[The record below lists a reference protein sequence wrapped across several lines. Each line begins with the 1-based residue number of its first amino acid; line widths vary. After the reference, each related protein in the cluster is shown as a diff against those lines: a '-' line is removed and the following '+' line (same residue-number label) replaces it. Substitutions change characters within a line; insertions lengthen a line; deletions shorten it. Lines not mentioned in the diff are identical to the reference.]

1 MSIKENLDK
10 IKRGIPHNV
19 TLVAVSKT
27 KPPEDIIEAYNA
39 GHRVFGENKVQE
51 LTVKHEA
58 LPKDIEWHMI
68 GRLQSNKV
76 KYIAPFVSLIHG
88 VDSMKLAKEINK
100 RAIQNS
106 RVINCLLQVKIALE
120 DTKAGFEAQ
129 EADDLISGDELNDLK
144 GIRIVGLMG
153 MASNDPDENSVR
165 MEFRELKSMF
175 DKSGLDILSTG
186 MSGDFQIAI
195 EEGSTM
201 VRIGSLIFGA
211 RNYTV

>member
-10 IKRGIPHNV
+10 IKRSIPDNV

-27 KPPEDIIEAYNA
+27 KPLEDIIEAYNA